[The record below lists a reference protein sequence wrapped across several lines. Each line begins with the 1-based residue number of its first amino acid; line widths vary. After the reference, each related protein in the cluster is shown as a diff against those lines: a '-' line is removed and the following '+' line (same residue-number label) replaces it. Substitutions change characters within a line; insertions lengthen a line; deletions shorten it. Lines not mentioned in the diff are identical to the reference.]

1 MRLLLQIGDPPLP
14 QFHGEE
20 QRDEGDEPAVRRTE
34 VPRRHGAHL
43 CHPGKLVFSTW
54 VYTYCAF

>member
-1 MRLLLQIGDPPLP
+1 MRLLLVIGDPT

-54 VYTYCAF
+54 VYDIYCAY